1 MSFDDINNPSAIR
14 MALKTKNNTSFPA
27 TNDPNFL
34 KTLIESN
41 NPGDYG
47 TISIPTSYSSRSSFA
62 ANNPIQYVL
71 EFKIL
76 LCDIIS
82 ILLGIKPD
90 NISSFECSRKPKYFR
105 KKRKGIFGNTLAF
118 YGVVEEHQKKT
129 LHTHIC
135 AWGGLSPEL
144 LQKYSN
150 VQHICDQISSTMN
163 RMYTA
168 KLNNDVIVTNT
179 VRNVLRKHGCKFSW
193 NPRET
198 PSIFKNIQTW
208 ESANNNNEQSNE
220 QKAYSYDYINNNI
233 QFQAAIQQWHTHT
246 FTCKKRIQWT
256 YRL

>member
-47 TISIPTSYSSRSSFA
+47 IISIPTSYSSRASFA

-90 NISSFECSRKPKYFR
+90 NISSFECNRKTKYFR
-105 KKRKGIFGNTLAF
+105 KKKERNL
-118 YGVVEEHQKKT
+118 
-129 LHTHIC
+129 
-135 AWGGLSPEL
+135 W
-144 LQKYSN
+144 KYIGFLWS
-150 VQHICDQISSTMN
+150 C
-163 RMYTA
+163 
-168 KLNNDVIVTNT
+168 
-179 VRNVLRKHGCKFSW
+179 
-193 NPRET
+193 
-198 PSIFKNIQTW
+198 
-208 ESANNNNEQSNE
+208 
-220 QKAYSYDYINNNI
+220 
-233 QFQAAIQQWHTHT
+233 
-246 FTCKKRIQWT
+246 
-256 YRL
+256 